1 MKEEAVQS
9 EVPASQRQSWIAVM
23 FVWIGSMICLSSL
36 LTGSAIVS
44 GLSFGM
50 AVLSGIVGYA
60 FILVITVLQGIQSTD
75 LGKPTVVLSEQT
87 YGEKGSRYIF
97 SSIIGVSL
105 IGWFGVQAEIAG
117 GTVSQLFESAF
128 NISVSV
134 PIASLVVGILML
146 ITAIYGFKVMEYLN
160 YVSVPLMIV
169 VLVVSFYNAVTTT
182 SLTELT
188 AYTPTESM
196 SLLQGIGIAV
206 GGFIVGAVIAGDYTR
221 FNKTRKDTIKSAAF
235 GIVPAGILLIIMG
248 SILFILSGSD
258 DLTMVL
264 LQYFP
269 YAGVV
274 FLMLLLATWT
284 TNITNAY
291 SAGLAIVT
299 GLELEDN
306 KRGIATA
313 IAGLIGT
320 LLAVGGILEHFE
332 SFLTILTALVTP
344 IAGVMIADYWLI
356 SKGNKEAFLNKQNYF
371 SLAIWAWII
380 GCIPALVV
388 TPPFSNF
395 LPTIITQNTFI
406 VGVSSFIG
414 IFIAMII
421 YCVGVKLKNSEVES
435 GETYETN

>member
-50 AVLSGIVGYA
+50 AVLSGVVGYA
-60 FILVITVLQGIQSTD
+60 FILIITILQGIQSTD
-75 LGKPTVVLSEQT
+75 LGKPTVVLSECT

-97 SSIIGVSL
+97 SSIIAISL
-105 IGWFGVQAEIAG
+105 VGWFGVQAEIAG
-117 GTVSQLFESAF
+117 GTVSQLFASAF
-128 NISVSV
+128 NINVSV
-134 PIASLVVGILML
+134 PLASLVVGILML

-160 YVSVPLMIV
+160 YVSVPLMIL

-182 SLTELT
+182 SLSELT
-188 AYTPTESM
+188 AYTPTEPM

-235 GIVPAGILLIIMG
+235 GIVPAGILLIVMG
-248 SILFILSGSD
+248 AILFILSGSD

-269 YAGVV
+269 FAGIV

-299 GLELEDN
+299 GLELKEN

-320 LLAVGGILEHFE
+320 LLAVGGILDHFV

-344 IAGVMIADYWLI
+344 IAGVMIADYWI
-356 SKGNKEAFLNKQNYF
+356 ICKGNKQTFANKQNHF
-371 SLAIWAWII
+371 SLAIWAWAI
-380 GCIPALVV
+380 GCLPALVV
-388 TPPFSNF
+388 TPPFSNL
-395 LPTIITQNTFI
+395 LPTVITQNTLI
-406 VGVSSFIG
+406 TGVSSFIG
-414 IFIAMII
+414 IFIAMAI
-421 YCVGVKLKNSEVES
+421 YCIGVSFKKVEVES
-435 GETYETN
+435 EKAYETN